1 MSHDKKC
8 VVIKIGSHH
17 TIAGFNNTE
26 LPQCILPSSYIKK
39 GNEYIFGTINMLEEC
54 IARNDNNNN
63 ENEEKL
69 EIFTTVDDN
78 GIPYNWTIIEEQL
91 KYIYENE
98 LKCDSKDLP
107 LVITVPHLKS
117 ELANKVIERYFNLA
131 FNKLN
136 VPVFQIVIEP
146 LAIAL
151 AMGKT
156 SALVIDLGS
165 SGCNVTPIVDGTIV
179 KTSVMRSRFSGN
191 FLDYIITEKLN
202 NLLKSENFQMTDSD
216 GDLILSNNDSTT
228 RTLEAKDSVDI
239 WYESNTWIQ
248 DFKINMLQVSDKE
261 LPELERYYKEQAEIQ
276 IRQQEQLQQY
286 STNNIETKLDAA
298 AIASITNNNP
308 LSQKKNFLFKGNGKT
323 SKQTISLELR
333 DCYQLAES
341 LFNPGL
347 VSDKYTKDDGLGEII
362 GKSIKK
368 AGASVSSVGTNTV
381 GSLGAS
387 MTIQP
392 NTNPSKNTN
401 SFGISTGGNTGNNG
415 TSGLTGGIN
424 SLGSSTTTPEHI
436 YSTLLTNIIVT
447 GATSLINGMEQR
459 IIKELS
465 IRFPQYKITTFANQI
480 TMDRKIQ
487 GWTSSVSMCN
497 LPSWELAKWY
507 TKTDYEKESN
517 KDETKEN

>member
-39 GNEYIFGTINMLEEC
+39 GNDYIFGTINMLEEC
-54 IARNDNNNN
+54 IDKY
-63 ENEEKL
+63 ENESQQTL
-69 EIFTTVDDN
+69 EIFTTVDEN
-78 GIPYNWTIIEEQL
+78 GIPYNWTVIEQQL
-91 KYIYENE
+91 KYIYETE
-98 LKCDSKDLP
+98 LKCNSKDFP
-107 LVITVPHLKS
+107 LIITVPHLKN
-117 ELANKVIERYFNLA
+117 ELANKVVERYFNLA

-179 KTSVMRSRFSGN
+179 KTSVMRSRFSGD
-191 FLDYIITEKLN
+191 FLDYIISERLN
-202 NLLKSENFQMTDSD
+202 DLLKSDTFQMTDTD
-216 GDLILSNNDSTT
+216 GDIILSNNDSTT
-228 RTLEAKDSVDI
+228 RSLQTKDSIDI

-286 STNNIETKLDAA
+286 STNNTEAKLDAA

-308 LSQKKNFLFKGNGKT
+308 LSQKKNFLFKGNKN
-323 SKQTISLELR
+323 SKQTVSLELR
-333 DCYQLAES
+333 ECYQLSES
-341 LFNPGL
+341 LFNPAL
-347 VSDKYTKDDGLGEII
+347 ISDKYTKEDGLGEII
-362 GKSIKK
+362 GKAIKK

-392 NTNPSKNTN
+392 ATNQSKNN
-401 SFGISTGGNTGNNG
+401 NPFGSSIGGNASNNSTGGLN
-415 TSGLTGGIN
+415 GGIN